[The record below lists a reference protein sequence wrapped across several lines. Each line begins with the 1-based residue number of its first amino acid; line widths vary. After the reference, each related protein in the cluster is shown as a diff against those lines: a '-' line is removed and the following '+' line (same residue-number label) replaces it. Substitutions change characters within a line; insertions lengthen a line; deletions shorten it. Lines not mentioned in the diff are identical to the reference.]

1 MNKYV
6 VEIWYRHGKFE
17 KDFEVVE
24 IDADTEAEAFL
35 LARDLKHWVFK
46 VNLVSKNGVIYE
58 KYGES

>member
-35 LARDLKHWVFK
+35 LAKDLKNWVYK
-46 VNLVSKNGVIYE
+46 VNLVSKNGVIYDKYE
-58 KYGES
+58 KS